1 MDSKLAVEEGGKVT
15 QAIANAK
22 EEEEEQKA

>member
-1 MDSKLAVEEGGKVT
+1 MDCKLAVEEGGKVR

-22 EEEEEQKA
+22 EEEEEEKA